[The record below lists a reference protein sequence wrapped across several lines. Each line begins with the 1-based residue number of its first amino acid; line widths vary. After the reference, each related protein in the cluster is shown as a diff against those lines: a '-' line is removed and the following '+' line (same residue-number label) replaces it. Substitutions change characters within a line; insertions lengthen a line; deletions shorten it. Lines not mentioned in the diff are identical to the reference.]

1 MSHSPWRIAIRTET
15 GAWRLQSR
23 LNEMARLP
31 TNSSGQT
38 LLEFAF
44 ILPVVLLLML
54 GVVQVALIGGSA
66 LAVNQAAIACVRY
79 AAVNPSANQS
89 AVDSYLRTI
98 ASPLI
103 NDSNLQTIT
112 LAPTATPRTT
122 GSAVSVTVVYA
133 LSNKIFLSASV
144 LGISF
149 PTQLS
154 GQMTMTSE

>member
-1 MSHSPWRIAIRTET
+1 MPHSHSQIAIRTET
-15 GAWRLQSR
+15 GVWRLQSR
-23 LNEMARLP
+23 LKEMARSS

-38 LLEFAF
+38 LVEFAF
-44 ILPVVLLLML
+44 ILPLVLLLML

-89 AVDSYLRTI
+89 AVNSYLKTI

-122 GSAVSVTVVYA
+122 GSAVSVTVVYT
-133 LSNKIFLSASV
+133 LSNKLFLGASV
-144 LGISF
+144 LGITF
-149 PTQLS
+149 PNQLS
-154 GQMTMTSE
+154 IQMSMTSE

>member
-1 MSHSPWRIAIRTET
+1 
-15 GAWRLQSR
+15 
-23 LNEMARLP
+23 
-31 TNSSGQT
+31 
-38 LLEFAF
+38 
-44 ILPVVLLLML
+44 ML

-89 AVDSYLRTI
+89 SVNTYLKTI

-122 GSAVSVTVVYA
+122 GSAVSVTVVYT
-133 LSNKIFLSASV
+133 LSNKLFLSTSV
-144 LGISF
+144 LGITF

-154 GQMTMTSE
+154 VEMSMTSE

>member
-1 MSHSPWRIAIRTET
+1 MPHSHSRKRSARRL
-15 GAWRLQSR
+15 GVWRLQIR

-38 LLEFAF
+38 LVEFAF
-44 ILPVVLLLML
+44 ILPLVLLLML
-54 GVVQVALIGGSA
+54 GVVQLALIGGSA

-79 AAVNPSANQS
+79 AAVNPGANQS
-89 AVDSYLRTI
+89 TVDSYLKSV

-122 GSAVSVTVVYA
+122 GSAVSVTVVYT
-133 LSNKIFLSASV
+133 LSNKLFLGASFF
-144 LGISF
+144 GITF

>member
-1 MSHSPWRIAIRTET
+1 
-15 GAWRLQSR
+15 
-23 LNEMARLP
+23 MARLP

-38 LLEFAF
+38 LVEFAF
-44 ILPVVLLLML
+44 ILPLILLLML

-89 AVDSYLRTI
+89 TVTTYLKSI

-103 NDSNLQTIT
+103 NDSNLQTLT
-112 LAPTATPRTT
+112 LTPSATPRTT

-133 LSNKIFLSASV
+133 LSNKLFVGGSV
-144 LGISF
+144 LGITF

-154 GQMTMTSE
+154 VQMTMTSE

>member
-1 MSHSPWRIAIRTET
+1 MPHPHSRIAIRKET
-15 GAWRLQSR
+15 GVWRLQSR
-23 LNEMARLP
+23 LKEMARLP

-38 LLEFAF
+38 LVEFAF
-44 ILPVVLLLML
+44 ILPLVLLLML

-66 LAVNQAAIACVRY
+66 LAVNQAAVACVRY

-89 AVDSYLRTI
+89 TVDSYLRTI

-122 GSAVSVTVVYA
+122 GSAVSVTVVYT
-133 LSNKIFLSASV
+133 LSNKLFLGASV
-144 LGISF
+144 LGITF

-154 GQMTMTSE
+154 VQMSMTGE

>member
-1 MSHSPWRIAIRTET
+1 LPDSHSRIAIRKET
-15 GAWRLQSR
+15 GVWRLQSR
-23 LNEMARLP
+23 LKEMARLP
-31 TNSSGQT
+31 TISAGQT
-38 LLEFAF
+38 LVEFAF
-44 ILPVVLLLML
+44 ILPLVLLLML

-79 AAVNPSANQS
+79 AAVNPSADQS
-89 AVDSYLRTI
+89 TVNTYLKSI

-103 NDSNLQTIT
+103 NDSNLQTLT

-122 GSAVSVTVVYA
+122 GSAVSVTVVYT
-133 LSNKIFLSASV
+133 LSSKLFLGASFF
-144 LGISF
+144 GITF